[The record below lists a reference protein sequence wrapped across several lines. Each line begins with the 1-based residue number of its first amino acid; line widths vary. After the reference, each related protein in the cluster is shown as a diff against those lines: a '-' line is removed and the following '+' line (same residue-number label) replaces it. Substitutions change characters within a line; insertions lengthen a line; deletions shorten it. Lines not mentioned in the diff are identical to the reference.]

1 MDCKTY
7 YEQVRGRT
15 NVGGSDRSRWLEE
28 GQTGNRGVLVLV
40 RALFCSMCLAVYL
53 WACWGYVP
61 SLFAAGKAWGHNSEP
76 CICGGQKGFW
86 DSFCCSWL
94 PIVFSRSHSCR
105 EELLGSATCCRQDS
119 LLLFFLMLYLLPYL
133 TASGL
138 CLGRGS
144 ESWHLSTVSMLL
156 MKVHLSALTEH
167 LKIEL
172 F

>member
-1 MDCKTY
+1 
-7 YEQVRGRT
+7 V
-15 NVGGSDRSRWLEE
+15 SL
-28 GQTGNRGVLVLV
+28 
-40 RALFCSMCLAVYL
+40 
-53 WACWGYVP
+53 WGYVP

-76 CICGGQKGFW
+76 CICGGQKGSW